1 MYPCARAASHPIVT
15 SLTTESLQLLCLLP
29 GALLVPAFSRV
40 STRKAGEGAW
50 PWVGSEQGR
59 GGEQH
64 GCTCSAGALPSAG
77 EQMLSGVPA
86 GLCSHHSEP
95 ASVPSLLDSNLSG
108 EAAPSLFPRKASAED
123 P

>member
-1 MYPCARAASHPIVT
+1 
-15 SLTTESLQLLCLLP
+15 
-29 GALLVPAFSRV
+29 
-40 STRKAGEGAW
+40 
-50 PWVGSEQGR
+50 
-59 GGEQH
+59 
-64 GCTCSAGALPSAG
+64 
-77 EQMLSGVPA
+77 MLSGVPA